1 MTSASEPVALLLAA
15 LASISVPPPDLDKWM
30 LVLRS
35 EPAHVTL
42 EELGLDSL
50 GRMEA
55 CITLEIDHGVLI
67 TPEEMASLYSADQL
81 LCRIAAAPRA

>member
-1 MTSASEPVALLLAA
+1 MSAASEHVALLLTA
-15 LASISVPPPDLDKWM
+15 LASISVPPSDLDK
-30 LVLRS
+30 LTLALHS
-35 EPAHVTL
+35 EPARLTL
-42 EELGLDSL
+42 EDLGLDSL

-67 TPEEMASLYSADQL
+67 TPEEMGSLYSADQL